1 MRAIDLHSKFLA
13 QRFGLTGPQLIIL
26 RELSEFGEVPVGELA
41 RAISLSQATVTGILD
56 RLEKRKLVRRRRD
69 KADKRR
75 VLVRTTPACEATLRA
90 APPMLQEAFVQT
102 FTQLADWEQ
111 NQILS
116 SLQRVVS
123 MMEATRLDATPI
135 LATGAIDASAEDI
148 QSAAPAGAGT
158 TPTKKRTRRSKR

>member
-1 MRAIDLHSKFLA
+1 MRAIDLHSKSLA

-75 VLVRTTPACEATLRA
+75 VLVRTTPACEATLRD
-90 APPMLQEAFVQT
+90 APPMLQEAFVQS

-111 NQILS
+111 TQILS
-116 SLQRVVS
+116 SLQRVVL
-123 MMEATRLDATPI
+123 MMEATQLDATPI
-135 LATGAIDASAEDI
+135 LATGAIDATPEDVDRSLRNASAT
-148 QSAAPAGAGT
+148 PPT
-158 TPTKKRTRRSKR
+158 TKRTRRTKR